1 MLHAIR
7 HIVCVVAAIVLM
19 LMPDVTNAQ
28 DDGVGDEM
36 LQNHLDSLLATI
48 KHDTH
53 DTTRASIY
61 STIARLTEYPDSA
74 IKYGKLSLNL
84 CEPEDSM
91 KIARNYSFIAWGYL
105 NNVNMDSAYS
115 NSRAAM
121 SILRQMGD
129 STLLPTVYL
138 NLSVIFRNR
147 GINDIALHYAHNA
160 LDICVRKKDTV
171 HTVQCYNTLGDVL
184 YAKNLLQSSEEYYR
198 QSLKLNT
205 EIGDMMGV
213 SRCLHWIG
221 VVYSTSPDD
230 EYDVE
235 RLKHAVELYKQSIVI
250 LDTIQTVD
258 PLRLYYKYD
267 ACGDLADAYIK
278 IAQTTGDRCYAD
290 SCIEKYMVAEEY
302 FMERNV
308 TFVIVDFSRVKAQ
321 YLMFMKRYR
330 EAEKYLLSIEKYF
343 DDNVTDA
350 FLRTHSM
357 LLKKVYMALGD
368 WEKAFHYM
376 EEEVKFTTKIFND
389 STMSAL
395 ADSKTEQAMIMQRMK
410 EENAENLHSAQRSKM
425 TTIIISLVIG
435 LMLAIALAFTIF
447 RFYTSKKRS
456 NSELKY
462 QKDKLLY
469 SINYAQRIQT
479 AVIPSQKDIDAVFSD
494 NFIFYRPKNIVSG
507 DFYSAVR
514 CGRYSVMITA
524 DCTGHGIPGAFLSM
538 LGISALKEYMA
549 AEGDAD
555 NPGAVLDRIRDFV
568 KATLNTDDDAIT
580 SDGMDMTV
588 CCIDKKEMFMKYA
601 IANQTAAI
609 VRNGEVIRIKG
620 DSMPVG
626 RFLLEDRSF
635 RTFSMPLM
643 HGDMLYMFSDGIQ
656 DQVGGDKGCRQRFTS
671 LRLLN
676 LLKNVSSR
684 PVREQLD
691 TVTADIAAW
700 QGSLPQIDDMTL
712 VGIRIG

>member
-7 HIVCVVAAIVLM
+7 HIVCIVAAIVLM
-19 LMPDVTNAQ
+19 MMPDVTNAQ
-28 DDGVGDEM
+28 DDGVGDGV
-36 LQNHLDSLLATI
+36 LQHQLDSLLALI

-53 DTTRASIY
+53 DSIK
-61 STIARLTEYPDSA
+61 ARIYNTVAHRTEYPDTA
-74 IKYGKLSLNL
+74 IKYGRLSLEY

-91 KIARNYSFIAWGYL
+91 RIAKNYGYIAWGYL
-105 NNVNMDSAYS
+105 NHTNLDSAYS
-115 NSRAAM
+115 NCRAAV

-129 STLLPTVYL
+129 STLLPNIYL
-138 NLSVIFRNR
+138 NLSIIFQNR
-147 GINDIALHYAHNA
+147 GISDIALHYAHNA
-160 LDICVRKKDTV
+160 LDICVRTQDTINMV
-171 HTVQCYNTLGDVL
+171 FCYNTLGDIL
-184 YAKNLLQSSEEYYR
+184 YVKNLFQSSEEYYR
-198 QSLKLNT
+198 KSLELNI
-205 EIGDMMGV
+205 ERGDMMEV
-213 SRCLHWIG
+213 ARCLHWIG
-221 VVYSTSPDD
+221 VVNSTYPD
-230 EYDVE
+230 EKYDLE
-235 RLKHAVELYKQSIVI
+235 RLRHAVEYYKQSIEI

-267 ACGDLADAYIK
+267 ACGDLAGAYIQ
-278 IAQTTGDRCYAD
+278 IAIMTGDRHYAD
-290 SCIEKYMVAEEY
+290 SCIEKYSMAEEY
-302 FMERNV
+302 FLQRNV
-308 TFVIVDFSRVKAQ
+308 MFVIVDFCRVKAQ

-330 EAEKYLLSIEKYF
+330 DAEKYLLSIGKYF
-343 DDNVTDA
+343 DENTPESL
-350 FLRTHSM
+350 LRAHNM
-357 LLKKVYMALGD
+357 LLKKVYMELGD
-368 WEKAFHYM
+368 WRKAFHYM

-410 EENAENLHSAQRSKM
+410 EENAENLHSAQQSKM

-435 LMLAIALAFTIF
+435 LMLAIALAFTVF
-447 RFYTSKKRS
+447 RSYTSKKRS
-456 NSELKY
+456 NRELKY

-469 SINYAQRIQT
+469 SINYARRIQT
-479 AVIPSQKDIDAVFSD
+479 AVIPSQKDIDAVFRD

-549 AEGDAD
+549 TEGDAD
-555 NPGAVLDRIRDFV
+555 NPGAVLDKTRDFV

-588 CCIDKKEMFMKYA
+588 CCIDMKEMFMKYA

-609 VRNGEVIRIKG
+609 VRDGEIIRIKG

-626 RFLLEDRSF
+626 RFLLKDRSF

-656 DQVGGDKGCRQRFTS
+656 DQVGGDGESRQRFTS
-671 LRLLN
+671 QRLLN
-676 LLKNVSSR
+676 LLASVSRR
-684 PVREQLD
+684 PMNEQLD